1 MIPDMRSNKNFN
13 LIITELNISLVFTIL
28 SYFVVPKNI
37 RQNSTHYFVMDIPS
51 EREFS
56 QIAFNHSSDDDLQ
69 DFMNLYK
76 KCIKC
81 IEKNIF
87 FFGYWYYSC
96 INWFSRFRKNLLGT
110 ILNLILTIDE
120 KSEDKKLQYDIDR
133 EAAKIS
139 ALSSGKIDNSEY
151 LTGEEILPSD

>member
-87 FFGYWYYSC
+87 FFGY
-96 INWFSRFRKNLLGT
+96 
-110 ILNLILTIDE
+110 
-120 KSEDKKLQYDIDR
+120 
-133 EAAKIS
+133 
-139 ALSSGKIDNSEY
+139 
-151 LTGEEILPSD
+151 